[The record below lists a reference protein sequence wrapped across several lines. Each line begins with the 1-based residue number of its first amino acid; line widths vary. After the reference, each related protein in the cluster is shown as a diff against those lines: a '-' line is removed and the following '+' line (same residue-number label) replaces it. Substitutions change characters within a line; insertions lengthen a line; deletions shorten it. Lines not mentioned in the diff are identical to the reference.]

1 MGYVIRYG
9 KKIPQ
14 ESGNGI
20 RKCSGS
26 VGFAMV
32 LVTAAV
38 LIRLFI
44 PQSGAYIRRML
55 IPGMPDSAAASFS
68 EMLENLRGG
77 MEIGDAVDVFCHE
90 IFENENS

>member
-1 MGYVIRYG
+1 MSYVIRYG

-44 PQSGAYIRRML
+44 PQSGAYIRRIL

-90 IFENENS
+90 IFEN